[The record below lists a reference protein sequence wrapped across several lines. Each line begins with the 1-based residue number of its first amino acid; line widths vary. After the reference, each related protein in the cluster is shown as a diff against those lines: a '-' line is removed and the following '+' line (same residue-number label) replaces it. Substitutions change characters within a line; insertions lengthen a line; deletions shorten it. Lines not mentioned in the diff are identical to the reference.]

1 MGFFWLGRG
10 WLRHLSAMKRAS
22 GVFQPSRLTF
32 VSETRQKRCIADCEQ
47 HTNWM
52 NVEQTIFAR
61 EIISPCFSSGSTD
74 SLFQALSKWER
85 VKRKQNKQ
93 LEAGTRFSLRS
104 FSLNG
109 RLEQTILLALV
120 VDILTTSPQALLPTQ
135 NGEAGKYS
143 RPVRPLCESS
153 QNVVFGTWPMC
164 IILVGKRFL

>member
-32 VSETRQKRCIADCEQ
+32 VGETRQKRCIADCEQ

-61 EIISPCFSSGSTD
+61 EIISPCFSFGSTD

-93 LEAGTRFSLRS
+93 LQAGTRFSLRT

-109 RLEQTILLALV
+109 SLEQTILLALV
-120 VDILTTSPQALLPTQ
+120 VDILNDLTPGPSSYAERRGGKVFST
-135 NGEAGKYS
+135 GET
-143 RPVRPLCESS
+143 LCESS

>member
-22 GVFQPSRLTF
+22 VVFQPSRLTF
-32 VSETRQKRCIADCEQ
+32 VGETRQKRCIADCEQ

-52 NVEQTIFAR
+52 NVEQTIFAP
-61 EIISPCFSSGSTD
+61 EVISPCFSSGSTD

-93 LEAGTRFSLRS
+93 LQAGTRFSLRT

-109 RLEQTILLALV
+109 SLEQTILLALV
-120 VDILTTSPQALLPTQ
+120 VDILNDLTPGPSSYAERRGGKVLST
-135 NGEAGKYS
+135 GET
-143 RPVRPLCESS
+143 LCESS